1 MRRGGGRFNC
11 RAEELSD
18 HAGIVAVCIMNI
30 SDELLRMIKREAHPL
45 LGVEFEH
52 RVVILHLIGTH
63 LSVRLIAD
71 HPTSSSCHTV
81 SDPLVRLGAVH
92 CFPAVSAIR

>member
-30 SDELLRMIKREAHPL
+30 SDELLRMIKREAQ
-45 LGVEFEH
+45 
-52 RVVILHLIGTH
+52 
-63 LSVRLIAD
+63 
-71 HPTSSSCHTV
+71 
-81 SDPLVRLGAVH
+81 
-92 CFPAVSAIR
+92 SARW